1 MQTFSGIAT
10 YRGVTKDYVI
20 TLEPSRFGL
29 LSGLIMMAFSYG
41 IAQSDADGADY
52 SWPVNLTIRDRFN
65 NKVLYTNGP
74 LLGSDALSLAAHAER
89 TIRDHGL
96 HLFLAEQRISDSGA

>member
-20 TLEPSRFGL
+20 TLEPSRIGL
-29 LSGLIMMAFSYG
+29 LSGLMMMAFSYG
-41 IAQSDADGADY
+41 ITQFDADGADY

-65 NKVLYTNGP
+65 DEVLYTKGP

-89 TIRDHGL
+89 TVRDHGL